1 MKPCHRLNEGAQ
13 PKPPVRLVVSEDAA
27 DQRLDNFLFRRLA
40 RVPKSRIYRAIRTGE
55 VRVNGKRAKPE
66 YRIEAEDDLKIP
78 ALTQPAVPATSARL
92 SASQRTALRRAVL
105 CETREFIAFN
115 KPAGWASH
123 GGSGIAFGFI
133 EAARIA
139 LPEGAALELAHRLD
153 RDTSGCLLVAKN
165 RAGLRLLHAAFRD
178 HQIRKEYLCV
188 VAGHWSEK
196 TRTVEL
202 PLQRFVLAN
211 GERRVKVAPT
221 GKRAVT
227 RFEWLGQPAPGVSLL
242 RAVPLTGRTHQIRVH
257 AAACGHAVLG
267 DDKYGDSNSRH
278 LSAQLGC
285 RMLALHASRLVFS
298 LLDERLDIR
307 AAPPPPFSALVKGLQ
322 AGAGEPQAGVST
334 DTPK

>member
-1 MKPCHRLNEGAQ
+1 MKACHRPDEGAQ
-13 PKPPVRLVVSEDAA
+13 PKPPLRLVVSENAA
-27 DQRLDNFLFRRLA
+27 DQRLDNFLFRRFA

-55 VRVNGKRAKPE
+55 VRVNGKRVKPE
-66 YRIEAEDDLKIP
+66 YRIEAEDELKMP

-92 SASQRTALRRAVL
+92 SAPQRAAVRRAML

-115 KPAGWASH
+115 KPAGWAVH

-139 LPEGAALELAHRLD
+139 LPEGDALELAHRLD
-153 RDTSGCLLVAKN
+153 RDTSGCLLIAKN
-165 RAGLRLLHAAFRD
+165 RAGLKLLHAAFRN

-188 VAGHWSEK
+188 AAGHWPEK
-196 TRTVEL
+196 ARRVEL

-211 GERRVKVAPT
+211 GERRVKVATT
-221 GKRAVT
+221 GKQAVT
-227 RFEWLGQPAPGVSLL
+227 RFERLGQPTPGVSLL

-257 AAACGHAVLG
+257 AAACGHALLG

-285 RMLALHASRLVFS
+285 RMLALHASRLVFR
-298 LLDERLDIR
+298 LLDEQLDIR
-307 AAPPPPFSALVKGLQ
+307 AEPPAAFSALVKGLK
-322 AGAGEPQAGVST
+322 AGVCEPQAGVST